1 MLFYLNVAV
10 SLAGSSTIK
19 EEKQADTDGAA
30 STGTGKN
37 ICVQV
42 GMQYRI
48 QVLVLVYIG
57 THVHVLPVFV
67 CMVVPL
73 CSEFNVCWLYA
84 PMFVSTYH
92 VLIYVMNT

>member
-48 QVLVLVYIG
+48 QVLVL
-57 THVHVLPVFV
+57 L
-67 CMVVPL
+67 
-73 CSEFNVCWLYA
+73 
-84 PMFVSTYH
+84 
-92 VLIYVMNT
+92 